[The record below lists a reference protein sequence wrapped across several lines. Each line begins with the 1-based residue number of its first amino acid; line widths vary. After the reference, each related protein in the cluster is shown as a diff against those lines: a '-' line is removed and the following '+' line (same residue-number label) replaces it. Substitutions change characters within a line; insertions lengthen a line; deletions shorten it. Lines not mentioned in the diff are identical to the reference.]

1 MTRIVEN
8 APAARK
14 YDQGRELL
22 KWVAIVTMTVDHVG
36 LLFFPEYPFFR
47 IVGRIAFPIFAY
59 LLVLGMES
67 THDTRGY
74 FNRLLF
80 FALISQV
87 PYSLMNGTE
96 PWVKLNIFFTLCL
109 GLGTVYY
116 VDKNSLAFILP
127 LVASIIIPVDYGVYG
142 TATVL
147 FFYLLRRNWK
157 MGAAIFV
164 LINVVILLSDSWY
177 QPFSVFALPLILLHD
192 LGKPPFNWVVEQ
204 ARPSTFRKYFFYAY
218 YPLHLLL
225 LWALKTFII
234 KS

>member
-1 MTRIVEN
+1 MTRIVED

-14 YDQGRELL
+14 FDQGRELL

-36 LLFFPEYPFFR
+36 LLFFPEYPIFR

-80 FALISQV
+80 LALLSQI
-87 PYSLMNGTE
+87 PYSLVNGVE

-109 GLGTVYY
+109 GLITVFYL
-116 VDKNSLAFILP
+116 DKNNLAFILP
-127 LVASIIIPVDYGVYG
+127 LLASIFIPVDYGVYG
-142 TATVL
+142 TAMVL

-157 MGAAIFV
+157 MGAGIFV
-164 LINVVILLSDSWY
+164 LINVVILLSDSLY
-177 QPFSVFALPLILLHD
+177 QPFAVLALPFILLHD
-192 LGKPPFNWVVEQ
+192 RGKPPFNKVVEQ
-204 ARPSTFRKYFFYAY
+204 TRPSHFKKYFFYAY

-225 LWALKTFII
+225 LWVLKTMNA
-234 KS
+234 